1 MEKLS
6 LTNAELFNDLIFG
19 VDDHMSTVMRK
30 VVRGDFA
37 SGEVSVKIKL
47 ACEYEEVK
55 VPRAGNDFEFKNYKK
70 PVIKY
75 SIKSSLKQ
83 SFSNDAS
90 VPTDNY
96 MVDIDDNALRL
107 KRIDEGQLSML
118 GDDYYD

>member
-6 LTNAELFNDLIFG
+6 LTNPELFNDLIFG
-19 VDDHMSTVMRK
+19 VDNHMSTVMKK

-37 SGEVSVKIKL
+37 SGEVTVKIKL

-55 VPRAGNDFEFKNYKK
+55 VPRAGSDFEIKDYKK

-75 SIKSSLKQ
+75 SIKSNLKQ

-90 VPTDNY
+90 VRTDNF
-96 MVDIDDNALRL
+96 MIDTVGNALML
-107 KRIDEGQLSML
+107 KRMDEDQLSML
-118 GDDYYD
+118 GDIDD

>member
-6 LTNAELFNDLIFG
+6 LTNPELFNDLIFG
-19 VDDHMSTVMRK
+19 VDNHMSTVMGK

-55 VPRAGNDFEFKNYKK
+55 VPRAGNDFEIKKYKK

-75 SIKSSLKQ
+75 SIKSNLKQ
-83 SFSNDAS
+83 SFSNENS
-90 VPTDNY
+90 VFTDNY
-96 MVDIDDNALRL
+96 MVDARDNSVMLKRMDDN
-107 KRIDEGQLSML
+107 QLSML
-118 GDDYYD
+118 GDSDD